1 MPGTRSKMPPKS
13 YGQTWIRITIFTIN
27 WLRRIFS
34 QPIDSKGARKRL
46 RHVVARNSADRPRSS
61 VNAGPSAER
70 QQTGSLGPRYHT
82 TVKKI
87 VYLSLGSNLGD
98 RQANLRN
105 AIGRLLELGDVL
117 EVSSLYETEPVEVTA
132 QPWFLNCAVAVRTEL
147 IPREFLAGVL
157 AIEKSMGRER
167 SQPKGPRIIDIDIL
181 LFGAATINTQQ
192 LTVPHPAMSERKFVL
207 EPLAEIAPEVKVP
220 LHKMTVRE
228 LLDALPESGPKVK
241 KIPRS

>member
-1 MPGTRSKMPPKS
+1 M
-13 YGQTWIRITIFTIN
+13 
-27 WLRRIFS
+27 
-34 QPIDSKGARKRL
+34 
-46 RHVVARNSADRPRSS
+46 
-61 VNAGPSAER
+61 
-70 QQTGSLGPRYHT
+70 
-82 TVKKI
+82 
-87 VYLSLGSNLGD
+87 YLSLGSNLGD

-117 EVSSLYETEPVEVTA
+117 EVSSLYETEPVKVTA

-167 SQPKGPRIIDIDIL
+167 TQPKGPRIIDIDIL

-228 LLDALPESGPKVK
+228 LLDGLPESGPKVK